1 MAIAVEKQ
9 CCKQQYNFLIHSDKD
24 ALTDLPTMM
33 NPLEEDEPLD
43 LFQGIAS
50 LKTRILS
57 RTVLQIDKEP
67 ATVTVEK
74 EKKKKSWQRLVMFM
88 CRSSET
94 RSECKVPCFIEASV
108 HSG

>member
-1 MAIAVEKQ
+1 
-9 CCKQQYNFLIHSDKD
+9 
-24 ALTDLPTMM
+24 MM

-74 EKKKKSWQRLVMFM
+74 EKKKKSW
-88 CRSSET
+88 
-94 RSECKVPCFIEASV
+94 
-108 HSG
+108 